1 MPGTRATSSLLH
13 VAVKRKRAVM
23 EMGNGAAPAS
33 SPSSITPTAPTV
45 TIGGVTSNTV
55 TVAVQ

>member
-1 MPGTRATSSLLH
+1 LH

-33 SPSSITPTAPTV
+33 SPSSITPTTPTV

-55 TVAVQ
+55 TIAVQ